1 MRWSDKKMKEEI
13 IRILDNIHEAKDA
26 MQINDMLE
34 LTTALEYREVCD
46 TLQELVEE
54 YIVFHT
60 KKDKYNKIIKY
71 MRFHSSI
78 SITSDFF
85 FIG

>member
-26 MQINDMLE
+26 MQINDMLG

-46 TLQELVEE
+46 ALQELVEE
-54 YIVFHT
+54 
-60 KKDKYNKIIKY
+60 
-71 MRFHSSI
+71 
-78 SITSDFF
+78 
-85 FIG
+85 